1 MEDSSWK
8 NDVSLEQDL
17 EDYVRRN
24 LKSKGILDFV
34 KRDHEQYCWSI
45 ATLDRTRLRSVD
57 INYIYY
63 DTSLETV
70 QAAAQKGLNGPGNL
84 LGYRALNQKLKMQHE
99 VQVPRNLVH
108 KMLQNEDPEQLEFR
122 RPSS

>member
-17 EDYVRRN
+17 KDYVRRN
-24 LKSKGILDFV
+24 LKSKGILDFM
-34 KRDHEQYCWSI
+34 KRDYEQYCWSI

-70 QAAAQKGLNGPGNL
+70 QAAVQKGLNGQGNL
-84 LGYRALNQKLKMQHE
+84 LGFRALNQNLKMQHE

-108 KMLQNEDPEQLEFR
+108 KMLQNEDPEQLEFC